1 MAKTVKRLL
10 IKSVPTLWQ
19 LLCLSIAFI
28 VKEFGIR
35 GWSYDSAVNA
45 ICLPVLI
52 HPFYLV
58 VCSYKE
64 KATKFFRPYFEMLI
78 LLLPYFAG
86 GTVRDSFSR
95 DLGNLICG
103 GEYILT
109 SMLWV
114 GAYIIKKYDPVE
126 MRTYKDVRSS
136 EKIKRIEVIL
146 TNIIPFIFI
155 GAVQYAV
162 CFESYFKGSTRDLLY
177 TLFYTTEFV
186 SLAGG
191 VYYSKVNK
199 GLLGSG
205 KKAGYISLAMILSC
219 LTLQCFISFFTSPE
233 NGFYIWLAIKYI
245 CQLIG
250 WGAVW
255 SDDFKLK
262 KVKSDTE

>member
-45 ICLPVLI
+45 ICLPALI

-64 KATKFFRPYFEMLI
+64 KDTKFFRPYFEMLI

-95 DLGNLICG
+95 GLGIIICG

-109 SMLWV
+109 SILWV
-114 GAYIIKKYDPVE
+114 GVYTIKKYESVGLNIE
-126 MRTYKDVRSS
+126 ECIS
-136 EKIKRIEVIL
+136 EKRKRTEAIL
-146 TNIIPFIFI
+146 TNLIPILFI
-155 GAVQYAV
+155 GVAQCAV
-162 CFESYFKGSTRDLLY
+162 CFESYLRGTERDLLY
-177 TLFYTTEFV
+177 LLFYITEFV
-186 SLAGG
+186 FLAGG
-191 VYYSKVNK
+191 LYYSRVNRA
-199 GLLGSG
+199 LFGSN
-205 KKAGYISLAMILSC
+205 KKAVYTSLSMILSC
-219 LTLQCFISFFTSPE
+219 LILQYFISIFAPP
-233 NGFYIWLAIKYI
+233 GKVFYFWLLFKYI
-245 CQLIG
+245 CQLVA
-250 WGAVW
+250 WATVW
-255 SDDFKLK
+255 SDVYLEKRQRGK
-262 KVKSDTE
+262 TGNR